1 MSDPIQLLTRE
12 LVSRLH
18 ETAERMVADD
28 LWLLGVNPDLVRREG
43 QRMPRISIVWQ
54 YTDPSAESIRSTPR
68 ASDLVREMYR
78 GLTLDGELV
87 IDHLWQFPGAER
99 NRLRFVY
106 FGYENGRRHFARRYS
121 IDQTRVIHY
130 ERAEEQLRGRR
141 DWFVGIHDAPPDF
154 WQNNYRALD
163 AERAMRHVNEIN
175 GFRGVDRYGR

>member
-1 MSDPIQLLTRE
+1 
-12 LVSRLH
+12 
-18 ETAERMVADD
+18 
-28 LWLLGVNPDLVRREG
+28 
-43 QRMPRISIVWQ
+43 MPRISVVWQ

-87 IDHLWQFPGAER
+87 IDHLWQFPGAEK

-130 ERAEEQLRGRR
+130 ERAEEQLRGRTSPTR
-141 DWFVGIHDAPPDF
+141 IAVPRECLQGDTPDT
-154 WQNNYRALD
+154 QRPQGDIPATPQT
-163 AERAMRHVNEIN
+163 R
-175 GFRGVDRYGR
+175 